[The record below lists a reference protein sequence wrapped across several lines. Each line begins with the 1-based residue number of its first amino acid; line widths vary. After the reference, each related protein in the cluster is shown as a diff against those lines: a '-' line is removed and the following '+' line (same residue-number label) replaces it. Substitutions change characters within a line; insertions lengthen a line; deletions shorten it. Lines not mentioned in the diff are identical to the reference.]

1 MARRNRII
9 RMDKWD
15 EGLGKPKLMSDRIP
29 LCDLSPRPAMHRI
42 WDTIYFSQFKR
53 SKEGRSFREIKTS
66 TDDAA
71 IFARAA
77 CDFLNTLVNSFEGWA
92 IVTTPRRRH
101 DDGFHFATEV
111 CRIMS
116 ATLGIPFYDGAVA
129 TMNRDRLHPDFILLR
144 EIAEP
149 RVIVYDDI
157 ITTGATLIAT
167 SALFQEKEI
176 VLNIIGISNR

>member
-1 MARRNRII
+1 
-9 RMDKWD
+9 MDGWD
-15 EGLGKPKLMSDRIP
+15 VEIGKPRLMSDRIP

-53 SKEGRSFREIKTS
+53 SKEGKTFREIKAS
-66 TDDAA
+66 TEDAA
-71 IFARAA
+71 TFAKAA

-111 CRIMS
+111 CRLMS
-116 ATLGIPFYDGAVA
+116 ASLGIPFYDGAVA

-144 EIAEP
+144 EIRER

-167 SALFQEKEI
+167 SSLFADKDM

>member
-1 MARRNRII
+1 MGRRSKII

-15 EGLGKPKLMSDRIP
+15 EGLGKPKLMSDKVP
-29 LCDLSPRPAMHRI
+29 LCDLSPRWAMHRI
-42 WDTIYFSQFKR
+42 WDTIYFSPFKR
-53 SKEGRSFREIKTS
+53 GKEGKTFREIKSS
-66 TDDAA
+66 TEDAA
-71 IFARAA
+71 TFAGVA
-77 CDFLNTLVNSFEGWA
+77 CDFLRTLVNSFDGWA

-101 DDGFHFATEV
+101 DDVFHFATEV
-111 CRIMS
+111 CHRMAGS
-116 ATLGIPFYDGAVA
+116 LDIPFYDGAVA

-149 RVIVYDDI
+149 RIIVYDDI

-167 SALFQEKEI
+167 SALFQEKEM